1 MDEKILV
8 VDDDKNQLEAMVEI
22 LKKSAYRVFSAP
34 EGKDAL
40 YLIEDVDPDVII
52 TDKRMPYID
61 GIELINTVAKSNSHT
76 QLILITGY
84 ASGDDA
90 LKAMEAGALYLPKP
104 FSPDTLRRVVK
115 RALDK
120 QKLRVQDVSAQP
132 DGKSGFSNILGNSKA
147 MQEIFRTIRLV
158 APTRA
163 TVLICGESGTG
174 KELIAKAIYD
184 NSPRKNENFTAV
196 NCAAIPKELMESE
209 LFGHERGAFTTAVR
223 RQKGRFELA
232 NGGTLFL
239 EEIGEMSVDMQIKL
253 LRVLEEREF
262 TRIGGDETIK
272 VDVRIISATN
282 KNLEQAIEDGEL
294 REDLFY
300 RLNGFTI
307 TVPPLRERREDIPI
321 MVFAFIQQFSKEHDK
336 PVAQIT
342 RPAMGLLINYDW
354 NGNVRELRNEIERAI
369 ILCDSDTLDVKNFDD
384 RIRTA
389 EHQVAPLDVEVGMTM
404 AEIEKEALAKTLL
417 ETSGNKKRAAE
428 ILKIPLRTFYR
439 MLEKYGLENAKR
451 LIKGKEDKGQEDR
464 GVPK

>member
-8 VDDDKNQLEAMVEI
+8 IDDNKTELEAMVET
-22 LKKSAYRVFSAP
+22 LKKSGYLVFSAP
-34 EGKDAL
+34 GGKDAL

-52 TDKRMPYID
+52 TDKKMPYVD
-61 GIELINTVAKSNSHT
+61 GIELINTVAKANSHT

-90 LKAMEAGALYLPKP
+90 LKVMKAGALYLPKP
-104 FSPDTLRRVVK
+104 FSPDTLRTVVK

-120 QKLRVQDVSAQP
+120 QKLRVRDVSVQS
-132 DGKSGFSNILGNSKA
+132 DGKLGFSNILGNSKA

-163 TVLICGESGTG
+163 TVLVRGESGTG
-174 KELIAKAIYD
+174 KELIAKAIHD
-184 NSPRKNENFTAV
+184 NSPRKNKKFTAV
-196 NCAAIPKELMESE
+196 NGAAIPKELMESE
-209 LFGHERGAFTTAVR
+209 LFGHARGAFTTAVS

-232 NGGTLFL
+232 HGGTLFL
-239 EEIGEMSVDMQIKL
+239 DEIGEMSVDMQVKL

-262 TRIGGDETIK
+262 TRIGGDNTIK

-282 KNLEQAIEDGEL
+282 KDLEQAMEDSKF

-307 TVPPLRERREDIPI
+307 TVPPLRKHREDIPI
-321 MVFAFIQQFSKEHDK
+321 MVYAFMQEFSKEYDK
-336 PVAQIT
+336 PVTKIT
-342 RPAMGLLINYDW
+342 RPAMELLINYDW
-354 NGNVRELRNEIERAI
+354 NGNVRELKNEIGKAI

-389 EHQVAPLDVEVGMTM
+389 EHKEAPLDVKVGMTM
-404 AEIEKEALAKTLL
+404 DEIEKEALAKTLL

-428 ILKIPLRTFYR
+428 ILKIPLRTFHR
-439 MLEKYGLENAKR
+439 RLEKHGLKKAKR
-451 LIKGKEDKGQEDR
+451 LEKRKGAKGQE
-464 GVPK
+464 G